1 VGVEGVRVAVGDVS
15 LLGEVIAGCGVPPD
29 AAGRLRT
36 ALGARSLVAWRRAT
50 GALGV
55 PGPAGELLAALPG
68 LRGGPEVLE
77 RVAAAVPGA
86 APACARLERTLA
98 LVAAHGA
105 GDAVMLDL
113 GVLRDWPYYSGIVL
127 EAYAPGVGAPVAVG
141 GRYDGLGARFG
152 RPRPAVGVAVML
164 DLLHRALAGEA
175 GAAPPLRDGL
185 VLAGGSDDEV
195 AVAVA
200 LRAAGLTVVAVPAAG
215 ADPGALAA
223 ADGWRWVARR
233 EGDGWRVTD
242 RAAGTEAAVG
252 RIEEA
257 LRSAP

>member
-1 VGVEGVRVAVGDVS
+1 M
-15 LLGEVIAGCGVPPD
+15 
-29 AAGRLRT
+29 
-36 ALGARSLVAWRRAT
+36 
-50 GALGV
+50 
-55 PGPAGELLAALPG
+55 
-68 LRGGPEVLE
+68 
-77 RVAAAVPGA
+77 
-86 APACARLERTLA
+86 LA